1 MAFKCGHCRGRHD
14 TVAEGRECA
23 AKKRANAGDNT
34 PPTPDFIKEEVDA
47 QPEHMRPNAQK
58 FLADLLRQFGVK
70 LAGGMTPET
79 VPWQDGKKVLH
90 GLIDARRLKTT
101 GHEYTLP
108 DGIVYDP
115 HAKSVHSGTRRPTQ
129 RIPLPDCEPGYYA
142 VPGWKPDHEVIKFFW
157 VKKKAKG
164 EYAGQTFLDEI
175 LGGQPNRKRGGRY
188 AVEAIEQIKA
198 FGLEEAGALFAM
210 ELKSCCKCNK
220 HLTKK
225 ASRVLHMGRHCAYQ
239 NGRGDDWDALNWKY
253 NDADAEDDD

>member
-1 MAFKCGHCRGRHD
+1 
-14 TVAEGRECA
+14 
-23 AKKRANAGDNT
+23 
-34 PPTPDFIKEEVDA
+34 
-47 QPEHMRPNAQK
+47 MRPNAQR

-90 GLIDARRLKTT
+90 GLIDARRLKAT
-101 GHEYTLP
+101 GQEYTLP
-108 DGIVYDP
+108 MDHLVFDP
-115 HAKSVHSGTRRPTQ
+115 RAKSVRAGERRPTQ

-142 VPGWKPDHEVIKFFW
+142 IPGWKPDHEAIKFFW
-157 VKKKAKG
+157 VKVKKKG

-175 LGGQPNRKRGGRY
+175 IGGQPNRKRGGRY
-188 AVEAIEQIKA
+188 AVEAIEHIKA
-198 FGLEEAGALFAM
+198 FGLEEAGALFAI

-239 NGRGDDWDALNWKY
+239 NGRGEDWDALNWKY